1 LSVLCSTLSLSA
13 AYEAAGRLHNAIA
26 VTPPVDPAVRPTY
39 YDRPYQVTEA
49 GRFVSALREQI
60 SDERVRALPLI
71 GAVDQFIDNTDAT
84 GNGAVLRSAVA
95 AALTG
100 S

>member
-1 LSVLCSTLSLSA
+1 
-13 AYEAAGRLHNAIA
+13 
-26 VTPPVDPAVRPTY
+26 VRPTY
-39 YDRPYQVTEA
+39 YDRPYRVIEA
-49 GRFVSALREQI
+49 ERFARALRERI

-71 GAVDQFIDNTDAT
+71 GAVDQFIDSTDAI
-84 GNGAVLRSAVA
+84 GNGAVSRSAVG